1 MRVADVLP
9 FVSRTL
15 ALAVLLSCAIGCDAA
30 RRPAGPNVVVAR
42 DGGRGDTGAADMG
55 GALDAEPS
63 GDDGGAGLDA
73 RTTGFDASVGD
84 TSDGGGAVFDAQPPP
99 DAQVFVDAQVFADAQ
114 VFLDA
119 QPLPDAQPPPDAQ
132 APDAQAPGPDGGQI
146 QDAGTPACTS
156 DAQCASG
163 RCHPLYG
170 QCVPVG
176 QRLLCEPCATDAEC
190 GLPTDHCL
198 TVSAGGTTLERICA
212 QACRAAA
219 DCPRGYDCT
228 LSGHCYPVAGS
239 IRLHTCASLRDM
251 YAREGCNS
259 LSGPDTCGVAGY
271 DDGTCVPT
279 LGCSIGCDVETDCPP
294 ASTCTNY
301 IVANYCVAQ

>member
-1 MRVADVLP
+1 M
-9 FVSRTL
+9 VS
-15 ALAVLLSCAIGCDAA
+15 A
-30 RRPAGPNVVVAR
+30 PAGGV
-42 DGGRGDTGAADMG
+42 T
-55 GALDAEPS
+55 
-63 GDDGGAGLDA
+63 
-73 RTTGFDASVGD
+73 
-84 TSDGGGAVFDAQPPP
+84 
-99 DAQVFVDAQVFADAQ
+99 
-114 VFLDA
+114 
-119 QPLPDAQPPPDAQ
+119 
-132 APDAQAPGPDGGQI
+132 
-146 QDAGTPACTS
+146 
-156 DAQCASG
+156 
-163 RCHPLYG
+163 LYG

-176 QRLLCEPCATDAEC
+176 QRQLCETCATDAEC

-212 QACRAAA
+212 QACRGAT
-219 DCPRGYDCT
+219 DCPRGYDCS
-228 LSGHCYPVAGS
+228 LSGHCYPVPGS

-279 LGCSIGCDVETDCPP
+279 LGCSIGCDVESDCPP